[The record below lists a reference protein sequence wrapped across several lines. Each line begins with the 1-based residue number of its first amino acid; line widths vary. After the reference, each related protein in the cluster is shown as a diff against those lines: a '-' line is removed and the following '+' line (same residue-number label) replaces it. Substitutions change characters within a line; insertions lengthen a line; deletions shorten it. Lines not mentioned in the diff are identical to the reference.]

1 MEWIWVVVITALLSF
16 FFLAVYRLAY
26 VRGFKNGATKVLNEW
41 KQYINDGGMD
51 NE

>member
-1 MEWIWVVVITALLSF
+1 MEWEWAVIIAPFSF
-16 FFLAVYRLAY
+16 LFLAVYRLAY

-41 KQYINDGGMD
+41 KQYMNVEESN